1 MGAAASTARES
12 LGAAAVDTAADG
24 APLTCKLS
32 DDQVTAFANSTN
44 FTPEEV
50 VALNVH
56 YDLISSAKRDDG
68 LIDRSEFQTALGF
81 TVKESLYV
89 DRIFQL
95 FDTNNDN
102 FISFDEFLQS
112 VSVLSSKGGTTE
124 KIKFSFDIL
133 DFDRDGKLSSQ
144 ELLSMLEACI
154 QENGINIPS
163 ECLTMIVAKTMEDV
177 DLDKDG
183 FISFDEFRVMTEA
196 NLQMLNHVTF
206 NVSAIIAEIH
216 VDSVQVSRPVG
227 DKVIA
232 SAFAS
237 REAALHAGDRRLV
250 FACWFADSRRRRYAK
265 GFYSC
270 SRVPQMPRTEEQTQP
285 QEEKVEQ
292 QKEQEEQAP
301 VTAAVAPVALK
312 SLESL
317 PAQLKKLATAPLS
330 ETKSEDDDSEI
341 GGVPSVTKT
350 PATSSS
356 G

>member
-12 LGAAAVDTAADG
+12 LGSTDTAGDG
-24 APLTCKLS
+24 APLTCRLS
-32 DDQVTAFANSTN
+32 DDQVAALASSTN

-95 FDTNNDN
+95 FDTNDDD

-112 VSVLSSKGGTTE
+112 VSVLSSKGGTAE
-124 KIKFSFDIL
+124 KIKCTSPTLVCYPNQRNPHYDRSGGAVSFDIL
-133 DFDRDGKLSSQ
+133 DFDRDGKLSPQ

-154 QENGINIPS
+154 QENNINIPS
-163 ECLTMIVAKTMEDV
+163 ECLTTIVAKTMEDV

-206 NVSAIIAEIH
+206 NVSAIIAEYM
-216 VDSVQVSRPVG
+216 P
-227 DKVIA
+227 
-232 SAFAS
+232 
-237 REAALHAGDRRLV
+237 AL
-250 FACWFADSRRRRYAK
+250 
-265 GFYSC
+265 
-270 SRVPQMPRTEEQTQP
+270 RVLISNR
-285 QEEKVEQ
+285 
-292 QKEQEEQAP
+292 
-301 VTAAVAPVALK
+301 
-312 SLESL
+312 S
-317 PAQLKKLATAPLS
+317 
-330 ETKSEDDDSEI
+330 
-341 GGVPSVTKT
+341 
-350 PATSSS
+350 
-356 G
+356 